1 MHLKKRQKTKT
12 MKKIKITILLAVLTL
27 VGCNQKP
34 TLERYFVENTQ
45 KPNFVNFDLSPS
57 MINTNKLK
65 LTAEQNEALK
75 GFDKM
80 NILVLKKTEKN
91 QADFIAER
99 AKLNAI
105 LKDEKYQEL
114 MKFGVGKE
122 GASLCFVGDDDNISE
137 FVLTGNKSDVGLAL
151 IRITGKDIN
160 PNNILK
166 MMSVLQ
172 SSNLDIKQLQPIVDM
187 LNR

>member
-1 MHLKKRQKTKT
+1 MHLKKLQKTKI
-12 MKKIKITILLAVLTL
+12 MKKIKITILLAVLAL

-45 KPNFVNFDLSPS
+45 KPNFLNFDLSPS

-65 LTAEQNEALK
+65 LSAEQNEALK

-80 NILVLKKTEKN
+80 NVLVLKKTDNN

-122 GASLCFVGDDDNISE
+122 GASLRYVGDDDHISE
-137 FVLTGNKSDVGLAL
+137 FVLSGNKTDIGLAV
-151 IRITGKDIN
+151 IRITGKDMN
-160 PNNILK
+160 PNNVLK

-172 SSNLDIKQLQPIVDM
+172 SSNLDMKQLQPILDM
-187 LNR
+187 LKK